1 MQKINRSILRFV
13 AFALVFSLMIP
24 YSVMAA
30 TPDTVMPLASDY
42 LASYTSYICHMGSG
56 ELQIWFRVT
65 GVDDWADIG
74 VLSIYLYESVDQNNW
89 TWVDTFQHTEYPEM
103 LDHDSGHHMGYVTYQ
118 GKLGRYYRAYVAIWA
133 GSETDGDIR
142 YIWTPVEYASPFA

>member
-1 MQKINRSILRFV
+1 MVSFL
-13 AFALVFSLMIP
+13 LVIIFTVP
-24 YSVMAA
+24 FGAYAA
-30 TPDTVMPLASDY
+30 EVETVMPRASDY
-42 LASYTSYICHMGSG
+42 LMSYTSYICHMGSG

-89 TWVDTFQHTEYPEM
+89 TWVKTFQHTEYPEM

-118 GKLGRYYRAYVAIWA
+118 GKLGRYYRAYVSVWA